1 MLKILCQFASE
12 RKSVHAEFF
21 FTELAFVLAKFS
33 LLRLNKKQKTFR
45 TFLSSKKL
53 KMNNW
58 VILAVQRQII
68 SQKLV
73 LKIIFQKK
81 HFLYLLYSATQKKFI
96 LAASFDMNAT

>member
-1 MLKILCQFASE
+1 MLKILYQFASE
-12 RKSVHAEFF
+12 RKSVHRIFCF

-58 VILAVQRQII
+58 VILSVQRQLI

-73 LKIIFQKK
+73 FEDNFSKK
-81 HFLYLLYSATQKKFI
+81 AFPILIVERHAKKFY
-96 LAASFDMNAT
+96 SGCFF